1 MVKQEGME
9 KYKFFSICR
18 KYILYGVFISRI
30 KRKEKTMADNKRC
43 AIYNR
48 YSVNA
53 TEILEQK
60 REELITYCEES
71 LGIPEH
77 ELFEEVGSCLDK
89 REVFD
94 QMMARIENKEFSDVL
109 VFNIDRIYKLGYD
122 HEKLAEY
129 VDRIRAKAVIHT
141 LE

>member
-1 MVKQEGME
+1 
-9 KYKFFSICR
+9 
-18 KYILYGVFISRI
+18 
-30 KRKEKTMADNKRC
+30 MADYKRC

-53 TEILEQK
+53 PEILEK
-60 REELITYCEES
+60 KMGELIAYCEDR
-71 LGIPEH
+71 LGIH
-77 ELFEEVGSCLDK
+77 DYELFEEVGSCLDK

-94 QMMARIENKEFSDVL
+94 QMMARIENNEFSDVL